1 MTPDQVVNELIHRR
15 YASGY
20 SQRELAKRAGI
31 HYTTVGY
38 IETKLNAPNLETL
51 LKLITALNLTPS
63 QFFKEIEDGETLH
76 SRRSSSTTQRSS

>member
-1 MTPDQVVNELIHRR
+1 MTPDQVVNELLHQRH
-15 YASGY
+15 ASGY

-63 QFFKEIEDGETLH
+63 QFFKEIEDASVYNRT
-76 SRRSSSTTQRSS
+76 SSQTSPSSP

>member
-1 MTPDQVVNELIHRR
+1 MTPDQVVNELLHRR

-31 HYTTVGY
+31 HYTAVGY

-63 QFFKEIEDGETLH
+63 QFFKEIEDASVYNRTGSQT
-76 SRRSSSTTQRSS
+76 STSSP